1 MQQPAASQPES
12 CWIWLLTY
20 TFSTKM
26 DSALDLCAKKPAPLD
41 RQSRAAS
48 DRAQPEHQSSKT
60 EFAMAEKVLLRIL
73 QGIITQNYRTVGI
86 PTGYGS
92 MPAE

>member
-1 MQQPAASQPES
+1 MHAAAAASQPES

-20 TFSTKM
+20 TFSAKM

-60 EFAMAEKVLLRIL
+60 EFAMAEKVLLLRKG
-73 QGIITQNYRTVGI
+73 GIITQNYRTV
-86 PTGYGS
+86 
-92 MPAE
+92 

>member
-1 MQQPAASQPES
+1 MQQAAASQPES

-20 TFSTKM
+20 IFSAKM
-26 DSALDLCAKKPAPLD
+26 DSALDLCAKKPGPLD

-60 EFAMAEKVLLRIL
+60 EFGLAENVLLRIL
-73 QGIITQNYRTVGI
+73 RGITTQNYRMRAVVRL
-86 PTGYGS
+86 YS
-92 MPAE
+92 YSY

>member
-20 TFSTKM
+20 TFSAKM

-60 EFAMAEKVLLRIL
+60 EFAMAENVLLRIL
-73 QGIITQNYRTVGI
+73 QGIITQNYRTNR
-86 PTGYGS
+86 
-92 MPAE
+92 AEILLKRAAL

>member
-1 MQQPAASQPES
+1 
-12 CWIWLLTY
+12 
-20 TFSTKM
+20 M

-60 EFAMAEKVLLRIL
+60 EFAMAENVLPQDPSGHYNPKLPYSRTAASMVWHDRIRWP
-73 QGIITQNYRTVGI
+73 GPV
-86 PTGYGS
+86 
-92 MPAE
+92 

>member
-1 MQQPAASQPES
+1 
-12 CWIWLLTY
+12 
-20 TFSTKM
+20 M

-60 EFAMAEKVLLRIL
+60 EFAMAEKVLLVRKE
-73 QGIITQNYRTVGI
+73 GIITQNYRSRCDMLMYV
-86 PTGYGS
+86 PACS
-92 MPAE
+92 NNPAENERGAMGAVDGAT

>member
-1 MQQPAASQPES
+1 
-12 CWIWLLTY
+12 
-20 TFSTKM
+20 M

-60 EFAMAEKVLLRIL
+60 EFAMAEKVPLLRKG
-73 QGIITQNYRTVGI
+73 GIRRLTTQNYRTAVDTQNE
-86 PTGYGS
+86 P
-92 MPAE
+92 E

>member
-1 MQQPAASQPES
+1 
-12 CWIWLLTY
+12 
-20 TFSTKM
+20 M

-60 EFAMAEKVLLRIL
+60 EFAMAEKVLLLRKG
-73 QGIITQNYRTVGI
+73 GIRRLTTQNYRTAVDTQNE
-86 PTGYGS
+86 P
-92 MPAE
+92 E

>member
-1 MQQPAASQPES
+1 MQQAAASQPES

-20 TFSTKM
+20 IFSAKM

-60 EFAMAEKVLLRIL
+60 EFAMAENVLP
-73 QGIITQNYRTVGI
+73 QNPSGHYN
-86 PTGYGS
+86 PKL
-92 MPAE
+92 P

>member
-1 MQQPAASQPES
+1 MQQAAASQPES
-12 CWIWLLTY
+12 CCVQLSSY
-20 TFSTKM
+20 TFSAKM

-48 DRAQPEHQSSKT
+48 DRAQPEHQSSKS

-73 QGIITQNYRTVGI
+73 RGITTQNYRMAR
-86 PTGYGS
+86 Y
-92 MPAE
+92 AN

>member
-1 MQQPAASQPES
+1 
-12 CWIWLLTY
+12 
-20 TFSTKM
+20 M

-60 EFAMAEKVLLRIL
+60 EFAMAEKV
-73 QGIITQNYRTVGI
+73 
-86 PTGYGS
+86 
-92 MPAE
+92 

>member
-1 MQQPAASQPES
+1 
-12 CWIWLLTY
+12 
-20 TFSTKM
+20 M

-60 EFAMAEKVLLRIL
+60 EFAMAENVLLLRKG
-73 QGIITQNYRTVGI
+73 GITTQNYRMAV
-86 PTGYGS
+86 P
-92 MPAE
+92 